1 MASSASISSTR
12 ADHKTSAPRQT
23 HRLDRRLHPEND
35 LPVAA
40 REIALSH
47 GSLVWVLSELG
58 FSGGTSRSTF
68 NSYIK
73 SLRKLGIPFFTSE
86 LGLRPNQPAVY
97 SYEHTMEL
105 SVALSMRF
113 YFAIPDLVLQ
123 ELKRWRPRLYPLYWS
138 ALVHR
143 TSGRGAEVPVKVGAA
158 VFTMRG
164 IFLDPQLKF
173 AGGRFVSFGPPKALS
188 PAEALL
194 RFATLSIADR
204 TSLPIPLTDLASE
217 VVRLAAAA
225 PVIRRGPPRQNL
237 KNE

>member
-1 MASSASISSTR
+1 MASSASISSAR
-12 ADHKTSAPRQT
+12 ADHKTSAPRRAHQPDQRQ
-23 HRLDRRLHPEND
+23 HSASD
-35 LPVAA
+35 LLGAA

-47 GSLVWVLSELG
+47 GSLVWVLNELG
-58 FSGGTSRSTF
+58 FSGGTSRATF

-123 ELKRWRPRLYPLYWS
+123 ELKRWRPRLYPLYRS
-138 ALVHR
+138 ALAHR
-143 TSGRGAEVPVKVGAA
+143 DSGRGAEVPVKAGAA
-158 VFTMRG
+158 AFTMCG
-164 IFLDPQLKF
+164 IFLDPLLMF
-173 AGGRFVSFGPPKALS
+173 AGGRLIRFGPPTALS
-188 PAEALL
+188 PAEALR
-194 RFATLSIADR
+194 RFATLPIADR
-204 TSLPIPLTDLASE
+204 TSLPIPLTDLAIE

-225 PVIRRGPPRQNL
+225 PVIRRGPRRQNF
-237 KNE
+237 ED